1 VENRV
6 PILELADISKSF
18 AMIHALD
25 GVKLTLWPGEVHAL
39 VGENGA
45 GKSTLMRIIAGAHE
59 PDSGEIRVAGRRV
72 QLRSPADAQAQ
83 GIAIIYQE
91 PTLFP
96 DLSVAENVMM
106 GRQPTVEDEA
116 LRQDGSDPT
125 AARILHTGA
134 VATSALA
141 AIMLIGVF
149 LPWVT
154 ISRSGGSVTINGLH
168 AVTYIAGILTVL
180 CALAL
185 PVFAFRRGNATW
197 LLVLRPLLA
206 VAPALL
212 AVGGAMRVISSVDI
226 LQKKSP
232 LAPGAT
238 HATLAVGSVLVAVAG
253 LLAMAVL
260 LWSRP
265 RILSR
270 KMFRDVQSLCDSLG
284 VRLDVRGKIR
294 GLSVA
299 DQQTVEIAK
308 ALSSNAR
315 ILIMDEPTA
324 ALSLHEVKDLFRIV
338 RRLRETGVAI
348 VFISHRL
355 EEVFAISDRI
365 TVLRDGKHIASRPI
379 GEIGRDE
386 LVQMMVG
393 RSLDTFFPKQ
403 VVPIGEVMLSVQG
416 LTRHG
421 IFSDIGFE
429 VRRGEIVG
437 LSGLVGARRTEV
449 ARAIFGID
457 SLDAGTVEIEG
468 KKVRISSPRDAINHG
483 LAYVPEDRQQEGLVL
498 PMAISH
504 NVTLPL
510 LRSLT
515 RRGFIESNR
524 EQALAREYTTR
535 LQVRGMSSLAQRV
548 RALSGGNQQKV
559 VLGKWLATKP
569 KVLILDEP
577 TRGIDVGTK
586 AEVHRLMS
594 ELAGQGLAI
603 LMISSELPEILGM
616 SDRVVVMREGRQMA
630 IIERAQATQESIMRA
645 ATGQDTPLE
654 LVVAG

>member
-1 VENRV
+1 MENRIPV
-6 PILELADISKSF
+6 LELADISKSF
-18 AMIHALD
+18 AMIYALD
-25 GVKLTLWPGEVHAL
+25 GVNLSLWSGEVHAL

-59 PDSGEIRVAGRRV
+59 PDTGEIRFEGRRV
-72 QLRSPADAQAQ
+72 HLRSPADAQAQ
-83 GIAIIYQE
+83 GVAIIYQE

-106 GRQPTVEDEA
+106 GRQPTVEGEA
-116 LRQDGSDPT
+116 LTREVADPP
-125 AARILHTGA
+125 AAMILRNG
-134 VATSALA
+134 ALA
-141 AIMLIGVF
+141 ATALAALMLIGVF

-154 ISRSGGSVTINGLH
+154 ISRPGGTTTINGLH
-168 AVTYIAGILTVL
+168 AATYLAGILTTL

-185 PVFAFRRGNATW
+185 PVLAFNRGAGSW
-197 LLVLRPLLA
+197 LLWLRALA
-206 VAPALL
+206 AGAPVLL
-212 AVGGAMRVISSVDI
+212 AVGGAMRVTSSVDI
-226 LQKKSP
+226 LRKKSL

-238 HATLAVGSVLVAVAG
+238 GATLAAGSVVIAVAG
-253 LLAMAVL
+253 LLAVAVL
-260 LWSRP
+260 LWTRP
-265 RILSR
+265 RILGR
-270 KMFRDVQSLCDSLG
+270 QMYRDVQRLFDSLG

-308 ALSSNAR
+308 ALSANAR

-324 ALSLHEVKDLFRIV
+324 ALSLHEVTDLFRIV

-355 EEVFAISDRI
+355 EEVYAISDRI
-365 TVLRDGKHIASRPI
+365 TVLRDGKHIATRPI

-386 LVQMMVG
+386 LVRMMVG

-403 VVPIGEVMLSVQG
+403 VVPIGEVLLRARG
-416 LTRHG
+416 LTRRG

-457 SLDAGTVEIEG
+457 ALDAGTVEIEG
-468 KKVRISSPRDAINHG
+468 KQVRISSPRDAINHG

-515 RRGFIESNR
+515 RGGFIDANR

-535 LQVRGMSSLAQRV
+535 LQVRGMSSLSQRV

-559 VLGKWLATKP
+559 VLGKWLATRP

-616 SDRVVVMREGRQMA
+616 SDRVVVMREGRRMA
-630 IIERAQATQESIMRA
+630 IIDRAQATQESIMRA
-645 ATGQDTPLE
+645 ATGQEIPPE
-654 LVVAG
+654 LVAG